1 MVGLRSMVGM
11 VRFEPVRFH
20 ILDELASLRVVYR
33 VSVAIVTAVYG
44 GYLVSAREVLSSGLS
59 ISWVLCA
66 LCFRFC
72 VLVVSLPPVFIIAF
86 PSPGT

>member
-1 MVGLRSMVGM
+1 MS
-11 VRFEPVRFH
+11 
-20 ILDELASLRVVYR
+20 
-33 VSVAIVTAVYG
+33 
-44 GYLVSAREVLSSGLS
+44 LSSGLS

-86 PSPGT
+86 ALVTVVFDLVFEALYAALPLLAVALH